1 MTRFTLIKNP
11 GKSDASS
18 TKITRS
24 NRMSKTKTKE
34 IAHI

>member
-1 MTRFTLIKNP
+1 MTQFTPFQNP

-24 NRMSKTKTKE
+24 NNYNVENKQTLKE
-34 IAHI
+34 